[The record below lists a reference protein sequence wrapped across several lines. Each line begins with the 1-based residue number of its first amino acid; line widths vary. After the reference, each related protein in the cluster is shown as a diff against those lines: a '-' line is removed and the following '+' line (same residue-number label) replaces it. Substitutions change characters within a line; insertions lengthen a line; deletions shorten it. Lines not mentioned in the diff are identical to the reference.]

1 MAGLFVGGCRYV
13 VFMSAITTDYQH
25 PAVQAVAA
33 IAAGLDAFG
42 DASLWSMSTAEV
54 ATLVVAL
61 ERVGRRVSAAQV
73 SALAQADRSGIA
85 DQTGASSTPV
95 WLHNVADL
103 PVGIGR
109 ARLALH
115 LALADRPVI
124 SAAFNA
130 GDIGLEAAT
139 VVCSA
144 IDALPGGVPAAM
156 NTDIEVLLVDIARDE
171 GTKAVVQ
178 RSMEIAERFDPDGFE
193 RQEAEAR
200 SGRWL
205 QLIRQHDGSL
215 KMRGC
220 LDKES
225 AALALAVLDPLA
237 APRPAVDGVP
247 DTRKPERRNADAFM
261 QLCQLATPTLPDV
274 RGERPHLF
282 VTTTL
287 ESLERRLE
295 GSPGWPPRW
304 SSQTQHTEPGSLE
317 GGYLISAGAVRRI
330 ACDANIIPV
339 VLGSAGQPLD
349 IGRSTRLVNQAL
361 RRALILR
368 DGGCAFPGCDRPPS
382 WCDAHHI
389 DHWADGGP
397 TALCNLCLLCVHHH
411 DRVHK
416 DGWTIKMIDGRP
428 WFIPPAWLDPD
439 RRPRL
444 HSRYRVRELDP

>member
-1 MAGLFVGGCRYV
+1 
-13 VFMSAITTDYQH
+13 MSAATTDYQH
-25 PAVQAVAA
+25 PAVEAVATMV
-33 IAAGLDAFG
+33 AGLDAFG
-42 DASLWSMSTAEV
+42 DASLWSMSTDDV
-54 ATLVVAL
+54 AQLVVAV
-61 ERVGRRVSAAQV
+61 ERIARRVSAVQV
-73 SALAQADRSGIA
+73 SVLAQADRSGIA
-85 DQTGASSTPV
+85 DHTGSSSTAV
-95 WLHNVADL
+95 WLHNVTDL
-103 PVGIGR
+103 PVGVGR

-115 LALADRPVI
+115 QALANRPVVD
-124 SAAFNA
+124 AAFNA
-130 GDIGLEAAT
+130 GDIGLEAAS

-193 RQEAEAR
+193 RQEADAR
-200 SGRWL
+200 SRRWL
-205 QLIRQHDGSL
+205 QLIRQHDGSV

-225 AALALAVLDPLA
+225 AALALAVLDPLS
-237 APRPAVDGVP
+237 APLPSVDGVP
-247 DTRKPERRNADAFM
+247 DTRVPERRNADAFL

-274 RGERPHLF
+274 RGERPHMF

-287 ESLERRLE
+287 ESLQRKL
-295 GSPGWPPRW
+295 GSA
-304 SSQTQHTEPGSLE
+304 PGSLE
-317 GGYLISAGAVRRI
+317 GGYLISKTAIRRI

-349 IGRSTRLVNQAL
+349 IGRATRIVPQGL

-368 DGGCAFPGCDRPPS
+368 DEGCAFPGCDRPPL

-397 TALCNLCLLCVHHH
+397 TSLGNLALLCVHHH

-416 DGWTIKMIDGRP
+416 DGWTIKIIDGRP
-428 WFIPPAWLDPD
+428 WFIPPAWLDPQQ
-439 RRPRL
+439 RPRL
-444 HSRYRVRELDP
+444 HSRYRARQLDP

>member
-1 MAGLFVGGCRYV
+1 
-13 VFMSAITTDYQH
+13 MSAVPTDYQH
-25 PAVQAVAA
+25 PAVAAVAM
-33 IAAGLDAFG
+33 ISAGLDAFA
-42 DASLWSMSTAEV
+42 DASLWSMSTADV
-54 ATLVVAL
+54 GQLVVAM
-61 ERVGRRVSAAQV
+61 ERLGRRVSAAQV

-95 WLHNVADL
+95 WLHNVTDL

-115 LALADRPVI
+115 QALTNRPIVA
-124 SAAFNA
+124 AAFST

-144 IDALPGGVPAAM
+144 IDTLPGGVPMSM
-156 NTDIEVLLVDIARDE
+156 NTEIEVLLVDIARDE

-178 RSMEIAERFDPDGFE
+178 RSMEIADRFDPEEFE
-193 RQEAEAR
+193 RQEAGNR
-200 SGRWL
+200 NQRWL
-205 QLIRQHDGSL
+205 KLIRQHDGSVKL
-215 KMRGC
+215 RGI

-237 APRPAVDGVP
+237 APLPTVDGVP
-247 DTRKPERRNADAFM
+247 DTRLPERRYADAFL

-274 RGERPHLF
+274 RGERPHMF

-287 ESLERRLE
+287 DSLQRKV
-295 GSPGWPPRW
+295 GSALGN
-304 SSQTQHTEPGSLE
+304 LE
-317 GGYLISAGAVRRI
+317 GGHLISKGAIRRI

-349 IGRSTRLVNQAL
+349 IGRSTRLVPQGL

-368 DGGCAFPGCDRPPS
+368 DGGCAFPGCDRPPM

-397 TALCNLCLLCVHHH
+397 TSLCNLALLCVHHH
-411 DRVHK
+411 DRVHR
-416 DGWTIKMIDGRP
+416 DGWTIKIIDGLP
-428 WFIPPAWLDPD
+428 WFIPPKWLDPEQ
-439 RRPRL
+439 RPRL
-444 HSRYRVRELDP
+444 HSRYRVSQLDP